1 MDFKFRVMD
10 LLEIFITK
18 SKKSSCFIETLPKL
32 LIEIKNNL
40 GQKKIRYINKSFY
53 LLLKDFQIKFLNLK
67 NIKLKILKNA

>member
-40 GQKKIRYINKSFY
+40 GQKKN
-53 LLLKDFQIKFLNLK
+53 
-67 NIKLKILKNA
+67 